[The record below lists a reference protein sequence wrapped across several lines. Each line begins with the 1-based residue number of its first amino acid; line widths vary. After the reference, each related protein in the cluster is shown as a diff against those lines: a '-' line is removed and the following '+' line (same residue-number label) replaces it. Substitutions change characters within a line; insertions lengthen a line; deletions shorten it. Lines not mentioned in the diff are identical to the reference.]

1 LFTITSDGVVILGRT
16 GFYILC
22 IYSDASF
29 SPVVNDSM
37 NNIDPTLQQRTQSFN
52 CCDVYR
58 GDTDGRTN
66 QIWAGF
72 AHGAA

>member
-1 LFTITSDGVVILGRT
+1 MFTITSDGVVLLGRT

-37 NNIDPTLQQRTQSFN
+37 NNIDPTLQRNRYFN

-66 QIWAGF
+66 QIWAGYE
-72 AHGAA
+72 HRAA